1 MTDTGPTYYEY
12 QKHKIRSQREE
23 LNTEREKQHIQIKEL
38 NDKET
43 INDNRKKYII
53 GLLET
58 HFGLPRDLDY
68 EFDVDFLLDS
78 LNLHVNRMT
87 PNQKRNFTLIKSQ
100 NNKMKEIKSLL
111 KDKSLIEV
119 RIRNID
125 EQLEQ
130 LENDERLLEIKNGLP
145 DDFPVDIINNVL
157 SGLTK
162 REGSRRNKRKKKKKS
177 RKKQKKQ

>member
-23 LNTEREKQHIQIKEL
+23 LNTEREKQYIQIEKL
-38 NDKET
+38 NDKE
-43 INDNRKKYII
+43 IMYDKRKKYMI
-53 GLLET
+53 GLLEE
-58 HFGLPRDLDY
+58 HFRLPRDLNY

-78 LNLHVNRMT
+78 LNPLMDRMT
-87 PNQKRNFTLIKSQ
+87 PNQNRNFTLIKTQ
-100 NNKMKEIKSLL
+100 NNEMKKIQSLL
-111 KDKSLIEV
+111 KDKSLIEM

-145 DDFPVDIINNVL
+145 DDFPVDIINHVL

-162 REGSRRNKRKKKKKS
+162 KKGSRRNKRKKKKS
-177 RKKQKKQ
+177 RKKRKKQ